1 MSQLIIYHKWNF
13 TVRQNNFY
21 KEGGICA
28 VKTTERNAER
38 GNEYCEERHIFNIV
52 TKQMS

>member
-1 MSQLIIYHKWNF
+1 MSQLIIYYKWNF
-13 TVRQNNFY
+13 IPRQNNFY

-28 VKTTERNAER
+28 VKIAER
-38 GNEYCEERHIFNIV
+38 GNEYCEEKHIFNIV